1 MKKKLNIA
9 LFALIFSMF
18 LQGCATPRPGFGE
31 EQVRL
36 GRVERIEEVAI
47 DSDAGF
53 GVGAILGGV
62 VGGILGNQIGGGRG
76 RDVATVLGVLGGG
89 YAGAKTEQK
98 LSTPIRGQ
106 EITVRLDNRVL
117 IEITQEFTN
126 GLRIGDRVRI
136 IGSGEDARVRLN

>member
-1 MKKKLNIA
+1 MRTNQIMV
-9 LFALIFSMF
+9 LFALTISMF
-18 LQGCATPRPGFGE
+18 LQGCATPGSGLGE
-31 EQVRL
+31 EQVRV
-36 GRVERIEEVAI
+36 GRIQRIEEVAI
-47 DSDAGF
+47 DSDSGF
-53 GVGAILGGV
+53 GIGAILGGV
-62 VGGILGNQIGGGRG
+62 VGGLLGNQIGGGSG
-76 RDVATVLGVLGGG
+76 RNVATVLGVLGGG